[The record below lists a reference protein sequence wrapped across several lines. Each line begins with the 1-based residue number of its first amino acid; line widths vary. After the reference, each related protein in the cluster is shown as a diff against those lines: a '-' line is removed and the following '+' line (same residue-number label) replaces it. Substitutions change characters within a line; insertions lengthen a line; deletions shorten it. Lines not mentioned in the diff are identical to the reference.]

1 MKKIALILSIIF
13 ALVVACETTPKKTP
27 PEQSVGLKL
36 PNGVSVRETP
46 RGSVLKLSDGN
57 EVKFR
62 FDRTIEIGSYDEAYN
77 LVHQVI
83 KDNPSIKIIVEGN
96 SSKEGRAQYNYNLSQ
111 RRSDK
116 SYNYLIKLGVQNSK
130 LLYYIFNTHF
140 KYYDKEINFAKDF
153 SLYIVGN
160 EYKDKIKN
168 AKFENVYREF
178 QTKDGRRIDIL
189 IVFDKFEIIIENKI
203 NAGEQES
210 QLEDYYKDR
219 YNNGKEIFLVY
230 LTRWKYEASEYSI
243 SKETKEELKDK
254 IYYLSHGDMAKWI
267 ENDILNKYEF
277 LKFDKKYQSIYSA
290 LIQIRDNEKT
300 ITNLNEE
307 NNMEKEEI
315 KKFFEREDNNYFE
328 TLLNKDETIKDSFDK
343 LNKFYELLENAQRVI
358 IDKKFELISGN
369 IKYSSKVSEFIKKV
383 QSDKGEDYMKGALL
397 YNEEGIKGQFN
408 GIWSRNILISIIGYL
423 DLCITLEQNI
433 YIVDYHLFINMR
445 IITLQIS

>member
-1 MKKIALILSIIF
+1 MAEDKQINLLKSLIENRHEIYERL
-13 ALVVACETTPKKTP
+13 A
-27 PEQSVGLKL
+27 
-36 PNGVSVRETP
+36 P
-46 RGSVLKLSDGN
+46 RVNIVDILGN
-57 EVKFR
+57 TYYE
-62 FDRTIEIGSYDEAYN
+62 
-77 LVHQVI
+77 
-83 KDNPSIKIIVEGN
+83 
-96 SSKEGRAQYNYNLSQ
+96 
-111 RRSDK
+111 
-116 SYNYLIKLGVQNSK
+116 VQNSK

-140 KYYDKEINFAKDF
+140 KYYDKEINFVKDF

-178 QTKDGRRIDIL
+178 QTKEGRRIDIL

-243 SKETKEELKDK
+243 SKETKEKLKDK
-254 IYYLSHGDMAKWI
+254 IYYLSHGDIAKWI

-277 LKFDKKYQSIYSA
+277 LKFDEKYQSIYSA

-300 ITNLNEE
+300 IANPNEE
-307 NNMEKEEI
+307 NNMEKKEI
-315 KKFFEREDNNYFE
+315 KRFFEENKYFE
-328 TLLNKDETIKDSFDK
+328 TLLNKEETIKDSFNK

-369 IKYSSKVSEFIKKV
+369 IKYSSKVSEFIKNI
-383 QSDKGEDYMKGALL
+383 QTNKGEDYMKGALL

-408 GIWSRNILISIIGYL
+408 GIWSRNIFIPIMGW
-423 DLCITLEQNI
+423 DLCITLEQNV
-433 YIVDYHLFINMR
+433 YIVGYSLFVS
-445 IITLQIS
+445 IIAWNNDNIANKLREEPIKTEIGKILGKDSNKYKEDEDRGYIYTLYIDIEKDKPEEIGQKIIDLYNLLKEKITQ

>member
-1 MKKIALILSIIF
+1 MTEDKQIDLLKSLIENRHEIYERL
-13 ALVVACETTPKKTP
+13 A
-27 PEQSVGLKL
+27 
-36 PNGVSVRETP
+36 P
-46 RGSVLKLSDGN
+46 RVNIVDILGN
-57 EVKFR
+57 TYYE
-62 FDRTIEIGSYDEAYN
+62 
-77 LVHQVI
+77 
-83 KDNPSIKIIVEGN
+83 
-96 SSKEGRAQYNYNLSQ
+96 
-111 RRSDK
+111 
-116 SYNYLIKLGVQNSK
+116 VQNSK

-140 KYYDKEINFAKDF
+140 KYYDKEINFAKDLA
-153 SLYIVGN
+153 LYVVGN

-178 QTKDGRRIDIL
+178 QTKEGRRIDIL

-219 YNNGKEIFLVY
+219 YDGKKEIFLVY

-243 SKETKEELKDK
+243 SKETREKLKDK

-290 LIQIRDNEKT
+290 LIQIRDNEKI
-300 ITNLNEE
+300 ITNPNEE

-358 IDKKFELISGN
+358 IDKKVALVSDDIN
-369 IKYSSKVSEFIKKV
+369 YSLKVSEFIKSV

-423 DLCITLEQNI
+423 DLCITLEQNV
-433 YIVDYHLFINMR
+433 YIVDYHLFIN
-445 IITLQIS
+445 IIANNNIANKLREEPIKTEIGKILGKDSNKYKEDEDRGYIYTLYIDIEKDKPEEIGQKIIDLYNLLKEKITQ

>member
-1 MKKIALILSIIF
+1 MPEDKQINLLKSLIENRQEIYERL
-13 ALVVACETTPKKTP
+13 A
-27 PEQSVGLKL
+27 
-36 PNGVSVRETP
+36 P
-46 RGSVLKLSDGN
+46 RVNIVDILGN
-57 EVKFR
+57 TYYE
-62 FDRTIEIGSYDEAYN
+62 
-77 LVHQVI
+77 
-83 KDNPSIKIIVEGN
+83 
-96 SSKEGRAQYNYNLSQ
+96 
-111 RRSDK
+111 
-116 SYNYLIKLGVQNSK
+116 VQNSK

-140 KYYDKEINFAKDF
+140 KYYDKEINFAKDL
-153 SLYIVGN
+153 SLYVVGN
-160 EYKDKIKN
+160 EYKDKIKD

-243 SKETKEELKDK
+243 SKETKEKLKDK
-254 IYYLSHGDMAKWI
+254 IYYLSHGDIAKWI
-267 ENDILNKYEF
+267 ENDILNKYDF

-300 ITNLNEE
+300 ITNPNEE

-383 QSDKGEDYMKGALL
+383 QFDKGEDYMKGAIL

-433 YIVDYHLFINMR
+433 YIVDYHLFIN
-445 IITLQIS
+445 IIANNNIANKLREEPIKTEIGKILGKDSNKYKEDEDRGYIYTLYIDIEKDKPEEIGQKIIDLYNFLKEKITQ

>member
-1 MKKIALILSIIF
+1 MAEDKQIDLLKSLIENKEKIEKDIEEAKKRIIPTVNIINILGC
-13 ALVVACETTPKKTP
+13 AY
-27 PEQSVGLKL
+27 
-36 PNGVSVRETP
+36 
-46 RGSVLKLSDGN
+46 D
-57 EVKFR
+57 EVK
-62 FDRTIEIGSYDEAYN
+62 
-77 LVHQVI
+77 
-83 KDNPSIKIIVEGN
+83 N
-96 SSKEGRAQYNYNLSQ
+96 SSLLHNILK
-111 RRSDK
+111 
-116 SYNYLIKLGVQNSK
+116 IK
-130 LLYYIFNTHF
+130 F
-140 KYYDKEINFAKDF
+140 KYDNKEINFAKDF
-153 SLYIVGN
+153 SLYIVGD

-168 AKFENVYREF
+168 AKFKNVYREF

-203 NAGEQES
+203 NAGDQEN
-210 QLEDYYKDR
+210 QLLDYYNDR
-219 YNNGKEIFLVY
+219 YNGEKEIFLVY

-254 IYYLSHGDMAKWI
+254 IYYLSHGDIAEWI

-290 LIQIRDNEKT
+290 LIQIRDNEKI
-300 ITNLNEE
+300 ITNPNEE
-307 NNMEKEEI
+307 NNMKKEKI
-315 KKFFEREDNNYFE
+315 KNFFEENKYFE
-328 TLLNKDETIKDSFDK
+328 NLLNKEETIKDSFDK

-433 YIVDYHLFINMR
+433 YIVDYHLFIN
-445 IITLQIS
+445 IIANNNIANKLREEPIKTEIGKILGKDSNKYKEDEDRGYIYTLYIDIEKDKPEEIGQKIIDLYNLLKEKITQ

>member
-1 MKKIALILSIIF
+1 MPEDKQIDLLKNIIENRQEIYERLAPRVNIVDIL
-13 ALVVACETTPKKTP
+13 
-27 PEQSVGLKL
+27 
-36 PNGVSVRETP
+36 
-46 RGSVLKLSDGN
+46 GN
-57 EVKFR
+57 TYYE
-62 FDRTIEIGSYDEAYN
+62 
-77 LVHQVI
+77 
-83 KDNPSIKIIVEGN
+83 
-96 SSKEGRAQYNYNLSQ
+96 
-111 RRSDK
+111 
-116 SYNYLIKLGVQNSK
+116 VQNSK

-140 KYYDKEINFAKDF
+140 KYYDKEINFAKDLA
-153 SLYIVGN
+153 LYVVGN
-160 EYKDKIKN
+160 EYKDKIKD
-168 AKFENVYREF
+168 AKFKNVYREF

-203 NAGEQES
+203 NASDQEN
-210 QLEDYYKDR
+210 QLLDYYNDR
-219 YNNGKEIFLVY
+219 YNEEKEIFLVY

-300 ITNLNEE
+300 ITNPNEE

-328 TLLNKDETIKDSFDK
+328 TLLNNEETIKDSFDK

-433 YIVDYHLFINMR
+433 YIVDYHLFIN
-445 IITLQIS
+445 IIANNNIANKLREEPIKTEIGKILGKDSNKYKEDEDRGYIYTLYIDIEKDKPEETAQKIIDLYNFLKEKITQ

>member
-1 MKKIALILSIIF
+1 MVEDKQIDLLKSLIENRQEIYERL
-13 ALVVACETTPKKTP
+13 A
-27 PEQSVGLKL
+27 
-36 PNGVSVRETP
+36 P
-46 RGSVLKLSDGN
+46 RVNIVYILGN
-57 EVKFR
+57 TYYE
-62 FDRTIEIGSYDEAYN
+62 
-77 LVHQVI
+77 
-83 KDNPSIKIIVEGN
+83 
-96 SSKEGRAQYNYNLSQ
+96 
-111 RRSDK
+111 
-116 SYNYLIKLGVQNSK
+116 VQNSK

-140 KYYDKEINFAKDF
+140 KYYDKEINFVKDF

-178 QTKDGRRIDIL
+178 QTKEGRRIDIL

-300 ITNLNEE
+300 ITNPNEE

-383 QSDKGEDYMKGALL
+383 QFDKGEDYMKGAIL

-433 YIVDYHLFINMR
+433 YIVDYHLFIN
-445 IITLQIS
+445 IIANNNIANKLREEPIKTEIGKILGKDSNKYKEDEDRGYIYTLYIDIEKDKPEEIGQKIIDLYNLLKEKITQ

>member
-1 MKKIALILSIIF
+1 MPEDKQIDLLKNIIENRQEIYERLAPRVNIVDIL
-13 ALVVACETTPKKTP
+13 
-27 PEQSVGLKL
+27 
-36 PNGVSVRETP
+36 
-46 RGSVLKLSDGN
+46 GN
-57 EVKFR
+57 TYYE
-62 FDRTIEIGSYDEAYN
+62 
-77 LVHQVI
+77 
-83 KDNPSIKIIVEGN
+83 
-96 SSKEGRAQYNYNLSQ
+96 
-111 RRSDK
+111 
-116 SYNYLIKLGVQNSK
+116 VQNSK

-140 KYYDKEINFAKDF
+140 KYYDKEINFAKDLA
-153 SLYIVGN
+153 LYVVGN
-160 EYKDKIKN
+160 EYKDKIKD
-168 AKFENVYREF
+168 AKFKNVYREF

-203 NAGEQES
+203 NASDQEN
-210 QLEDYYKDR
+210 QLLDYYNDR
-219 YNNGKEIFLVY
+219 YNEEKEIFLVY

-300 ITNLNEE
+300 ITNPNEE

-328 TLLNKDETIKDSFDK
+328 TLLNNEETIKDSFDK

-433 YIVDYHLFINMR
+433 YIVDYHLFIN
-445 IITLQIS
+445 IIANNNIANKLREEPIKTEIGKILGKDSNKYKEDEDRGYIYTLYIDIEKDKPEEIGQKIIDLYNFLKEKITQ

>member
-1 MKKIALILSIIF
+1 MTEDKQIDLLKNLIENRHEIYERL
-13 ALVVACETTPKKTP
+13 A
-27 PEQSVGLKL
+27 
-36 PNGVSVRETP
+36 P
-46 RGSVLKLSDGN
+46 RVNIVDILGN
-57 EVKFR
+57 TYYE
-62 FDRTIEIGSYDEAYN
+62 
-77 LVHQVI
+77 
-83 KDNPSIKIIVEGN
+83 
-96 SSKEGRAQYNYNLSQ
+96 
-111 RRSDK
+111 
-116 SYNYLIKLGVQNSK
+116 VQNSK

-140 KYYDKEINFAKDF
+140 KYYDKEINFAKDLA
-153 SLYIVGN
+153 LYVVGN

-178 QTKDGRRIDIL
+178 QTKEGRRIDIL

-243 SKETKEELKDK
+243 SKETKEKLKDK

-290 LIQIRDNEKT
+290 LIQIRDNEKI
-300 ITNLNEE
+300 ITNTNEE

-369 IKYSSKVSEFIKKV
+369 IKYSSKVSEFIKNI
-383 QSDKGEDYMKGALL
+383 QTNKGEDYMKGALL

-423 DLCITLEQNI
+423 DLCITLEQNV
-433 YIVDYHLFINMR
+433 YIVDYHLFIN
-445 IITLQIS
+445 IIANNNIANKLREEPIKTEIGKILGKDSNKYKEDEDRGYIYTLYIDVEKDKPEEIGQKIIDLYNLLKEEITQ

>member
-1 MKKIALILSIIF
+1 MAEDKQINLLKSLIENRQEIYERL
-13 ALVVACETTPKKTP
+13 A
-27 PEQSVGLKL
+27 
-36 PNGVSVRETP
+36 P
-46 RGSVLKLSDGN
+46 RVNIVDILGN
-57 EVKFR
+57 TYYE
-62 FDRTIEIGSYDEAYN
+62 
-77 LVHQVI
+77 
-83 KDNPSIKIIVEGN
+83 
-96 SSKEGRAQYNYNLSQ
+96 
-111 RRSDK
+111 
-116 SYNYLIKLGVQNSK
+116 VQNSK

-140 KYYDKEINFAKDF
+140 KYYDKEINFAKDLA
-153 SLYIVGN
+153 LYVVGN

-168 AKFENVYREF
+168 AKFENAYREF
-178 QTKDGRRIDIL
+178 QTKEGRRIDIL

-219 YNNGKEIFLVY
+219 YDGKKEIFLVY

-243 SKETKEELKDK
+243 SKETREKLKDK

-290 LIQIRDNEKT
+290 LIQIRDNEKI
-300 ITNLNEE
+300 ITNPNEE

-433 YIVDYHLFINMR
+433 YIVDYHLFIN
-445 IITLQIS
+445 IIANNNIANKLREEPIKTEIGKILGKDSNKYKEDEDRGYIYTLYIDIEKDKPEEIGQKIIDLYNLLKEKITQ

>member
-1 MKKIALILSIIF
+1 MTEDKQIDLLKNLIENRHEIYERL
-13 ALVVACETTPKKTP
+13 A
-27 PEQSVGLKL
+27 
-36 PNGVSVRETP
+36 P
-46 RGSVLKLSDGN
+46 RVNIVDILGN
-57 EVKFR
+57 TYYE
-62 FDRTIEIGSYDEAYN
+62 
-77 LVHQVI
+77 
-83 KDNPSIKIIVEGN
+83 
-96 SSKEGRAQYNYNLSQ
+96 
-111 RRSDK
+111 
-116 SYNYLIKLGVQNSK
+116 VQNSK

-140 KYYDKEINFAKDF
+140 KYYDKEINFAKDLA
-153 SLYIVGN
+153 LYVVGN

-178 QTKDGRRIDIL
+178 QTKEGRRIDIL

-219 YNNGKEIFLVY
+219 YDGKKEIFLVY

-243 SKETKEELKDK
+243 SKETREKLKDK

-290 LIQIRDNEKT
+290 LIQIRDNEKI
-300 ITNLNEE
+300 ITNPNEE

-358 IDKKFELISGN
+358 IDKKVALVSDDIN
-369 IKYSSKVSEFIKKV
+369 YSLKVSEFIKSV

-423 DLCITLEQNI
+423 DLCITLEQNV
-433 YIVDYHLFINMR
+433 YIVDYHLFIN
-445 IITLQIS
+445 IIANNNIANKLREEPIKTEIGKILGKDSNKYKEDEDRGYIYTLYIDIEKDKPEEIGQKIIDLYNLLKEKITQ

>member
-1 MKKIALILSIIF
+1 MPEDKQINLLKNLIENRHEIYERLAPRVNIVDI
-13 ALVVACETTPKKTP
+13 LGYKDLE
-27 PEQSVGLKL
+27 
-36 PNGVSVRETP
+36 VS
-46 RGSVLKLSDGN
+46 
-57 EVKFR
+57 
-62 FDRTIEIGSYDEAYN
+62 
-77 LVHQVI
+77 
-83 KDNPSIKIIVEGN
+83 
-96 SSKEGRAQYNYNLSQ
+96 
-111 RRSDK
+111 
-116 SYNYLIKLGVQNSK
+116 NSK

-168 AKFENVYREF
+168 AKFENVFREF
-178 QTKDGRRIDIL
+178 QTKECRRIDIL

-254 IYYLSHGDMAKWI
+254 IYYLSHGDIAKWI

-290 LIQIRDNEKT
+290 LIQMRDNEKT
-300 ITNLNEE
+300 ITNPNEE

-315 KKFFEREDNNYFE
+315 KNFFEKHNYFK
-328 TLLNKDETIKDSFDK
+328 TLLNNNEPIKDSFNK
-343 LNKFYELLENAQRVI
+343 LNKFYELLENAQKVI
-358 IDKKFELISGN
+358 LDKKVALVSDDIN
-369 IKYSSKVSEFIKKV
+369 YSLKVSDFIKNI
-383 QSDKGEDYMKGALL
+383 QTNKGGDYMKGAVFYDKEIIENMF
-397 YNEEGIKGQFN
+397 YNGN
-408 GIWSRNILISIIGYL
+408 HSS
-423 DLCITLEQNI
+423 QNI
-433 YIVDYHLFINMR
+433 FIPIIENWGLSIVLDQIIDYHLCISVYSINNN
-445 IITLQIS
+445 IINKLREEPLKNEIGNILDKGSDKYEEDADKYYIYSRFVDIEKDKPEEIGQKIIDLYNLLKEKITQ

>member
-1 MKKIALILSIIF
+1 MTEDKQIDLLKNLIENRHEIYERL
-13 ALVVACETTPKKTP
+13 A
-27 PEQSVGLKL
+27 
-36 PNGVSVRETP
+36 P
-46 RGSVLKLSDGN
+46 RVNIVDILGN
-57 EVKFR
+57 TYYE
-62 FDRTIEIGSYDEAYN
+62 
-77 LVHQVI
+77 
-83 KDNPSIKIIVEGN
+83 
-96 SSKEGRAQYNYNLSQ
+96 
-111 RRSDK
+111 
-116 SYNYLIKLGVQNSK
+116 VQNSK

-140 KYYDKEINFAKDF
+140 KYYDKEINFAKDLA
-153 SLYIVGN
+153 LYVVGN

-203 NAGEQES
+203 NAGDQEN
-210 QLEDYYKDR
+210 QLLDYYNNR
-219 YNNGKEIFLVY
+219 YNGEKEIFLVY

-290 LIQIRDNEKT
+290 LIQIRDNERI
-300 ITNLNEE
+300 ITNPNEE

-328 TLLNKDETIKDSFDK
+328 TLLNKEETIKDSFDK

-383 QSDKGEDYMKGALL
+383 QSDKGEDYMKGAIL

-433 YIVDYHLFINMR
+433 YIVDYHLFIN
-445 IITLQIS
+445 IIANNNIANKLREEPIKTEIGKILGKDSNKYKEDEDRGYIYTLYIDIEKDKPEEIGQKIIDLYNLLKEKITQ

>member
-1 MKKIALILSIIF
+1 MPEDKQIDLLKSLIENRQEIYERL
-13 ALVVACETTPKKTP
+13 A
-27 PEQSVGLKL
+27 
-36 PNGVSVRETP
+36 P
-46 RGSVLKLSDGN
+46 RVNIVDILGN
-57 EVKFR
+57 TYYE
-62 FDRTIEIGSYDEAYN
+62 
-77 LVHQVI
+77 
-83 KDNPSIKIIVEGN
+83 
-96 SSKEGRAQYNYNLSQ
+96 
-111 RRSDK
+111 
-116 SYNYLIKLGVQNSK
+116 VQNSK

-203 NAGEQES
+203 NAGDQEN
-210 QLEDYYKDR
+210 QLLDYYKDR

-300 ITNLNEE
+300 ITNPNEE

-433 YIVDYHLFINMR
+433 YIVDYHLFIN
-445 IITLQIS
+445 IIANNNIANKLREEPIKTEIGKILGKDSNKYKEDEDRGYIYTLYIDIEKDKPEEIGQKIIDLYNLLKEKITQ

>member
-1 MKKIALILSIIF
+1 MVEDKQIDLLKSLIENRQEIYERL
-13 ALVVACETTPKKTP
+13 A
-27 PEQSVGLKL
+27 
-36 PNGVSVRETP
+36 P
-46 RGSVLKLSDGN
+46 RVNIVDILGN
-57 EVKFR
+57 TYYE
-62 FDRTIEIGSYDEAYN
+62 
-77 LVHQVI
+77 
-83 KDNPSIKIIVEGN
+83 
-96 SSKEGRAQYNYNLSQ
+96 
-111 RRSDK
+111 
-116 SYNYLIKLGVQNSK
+116 VQNSK

-140 KYYDKEINFAKDF
+140 KYYDKEINFVKDF

-178 QTKDGRRIDIL
+178 QTKEGRRIDIL

-300 ITNLNEE
+300 ITNPNEE

-433 YIVDYHLFINMR
+433 YIVDYHLFIN
-445 IITLQIS
+445 IIANNNIANKLREEPIKTEIGKILGKDSNKYKEDEDRGYIYTLYIDIEKDKPEEIGQKIIDLYNLLKEKITQ

>member
-1 MKKIALILSIIF
+1 MTEDKQIDLLKNLIENRHEIYERLS
-13 ALVVACETTPKKTP
+13 PK
-27 PEQSVGLKL
+27 VNIVDIL
-36 PNGVSVRETP
+36 
-46 RGSVLKLSDGN
+46 GN
-57 EVKFR
+57 TYYE
-62 FDRTIEIGSYDEAYN
+62 
-77 LVHQVI
+77 
-83 KDNPSIKIIVEGN
+83 
-96 SSKEGRAQYNYNLSQ
+96 
-111 RRSDK
+111 
-116 SYNYLIKLGVQNSK
+116 VQNSK

-140 KYYDKEINFAKDF
+140 KYYDKEINFAKDLA
-153 SLYIVGN
+153 LYVVGN
-160 EYKDKIKN
+160 EYKDKIKD
-168 AKFENVYREF
+168 AKFKNVYREF

-254 IYYLSHGDMAKWI
+254 IYYLSHGDIAKWI
-267 ENDILNKYEF
+267 ENYILNKYEF

-300 ITNLNEE
+300 ITNPNEE
-307 NNMEKEEI
+307 NNMEKKEI
-315 KKFFEREDNNYFE
+315 KRFFEENKYFE
-328 TLLNKDETIKDSFDK
+328 TLLNKEETIKDSFDK

-433 YIVDYHLFINMR
+433 YIVDYHLFIN
-445 IITLQIS
+445 IIANNNIANKLREEPIKTEIGKILGKDSNKYKEDEDRGYIYTLYIDIEKDKPEETAKKIIDLYNFLKEKITQ

>member
-1 MKKIALILSIIF
+1 MPEDKQINLLKSLIENRQEIYERL
-13 ALVVACETTPKKTP
+13 A
-27 PEQSVGLKL
+27 
-36 PNGVSVRETP
+36 P
-46 RGSVLKLSDGN
+46 RVNIVDILGN
-57 EVKFR
+57 TYYE
-62 FDRTIEIGSYDEAYN
+62 
-77 LVHQVI
+77 
-83 KDNPSIKIIVEGN
+83 
-96 SSKEGRAQYNYNLSQ
+96 
-111 RRSDK
+111 
-116 SYNYLIKLGVQNSK
+116 VQNSK

-140 KYYDKEINFAKDF
+140 KYYDKEINFAKDLA
-153 SLYIVGN
+153 LYVVGNEYN

-178 QTKDGRRIDIL
+178 QTKEGRRIDIL

-300 ITNLNEE
+300 ITNPNEE

-433 YIVDYHLFINMR
+433 YIVDYHLFIN
-445 IITLQIS
+445 IIANNNIANKLREEPIKTEIGKILGKDSNKYKEDEDRGYIYTLYIDVEKDKPEEIGQKIIDLYNLLKEKITQ

>member
-1 MKKIALILSIIF
+1 MPEDKQIDLLKSLIENRQEIYERL
-13 ALVVACETTPKKTP
+13 A
-27 PEQSVGLKL
+27 
-36 PNGVSVRETP
+36 P
-46 RGSVLKLSDGN
+46 RVNIVDILGN
-57 EVKFR
+57 TYYE
-62 FDRTIEIGSYDEAYN
+62 
-77 LVHQVI
+77 
-83 KDNPSIKIIVEGN
+83 
-96 SSKEGRAQYNYNLSQ
+96 
-111 RRSDK
+111 
-116 SYNYLIKLGVQNSK
+116 VQNSK

-153 SLYIVGN
+153 ALYVVGN
-160 EYKDKIKN
+160 EYKDKIKD

-178 QTKDGRRIDIL
+178 QTKEGRRIDIL

-203 NAGEQES
+203 NAGDQEN
-210 QLEDYYKDR
+210 QLLDYYNDR

-243 SKETKEELKDK
+243 EKETREKLKDK
-254 IYYLSHGDMAKWI
+254 IYYLSHGDIAKWI
-267 ENDILNKYEF
+267 ENDILNKYDF

-300 ITNLNEE
+300 ITNPNEE

-328 TLLNKDETIKDSFDK
+328 TLLNKDEAIKDSFDK

-423 DLCITLEQNI
+423 DLCITLEKNI
-433 YIVDYHLFINMR
+433 YIVDYHLFIN
-445 IITLQIS
+445 IIANNNIANKLREEPIKTEIGKILGKDSNKYKEDEYRGYIYTLYIDIEKDKPEEIGQKIIDLYNLLKEKITQ

>member
-1 MKKIALILSIIF
+1 MPEDKQINLLKNLIENRHEIYERL
-13 ALVVACETTPKKTP
+13 A
-27 PEQSVGLKL
+27 
-36 PNGVSVRETP
+36 P
-46 RGSVLKLSDGN
+46 RVNIVDILGN
-57 EVKFR
+57 TYYE
-62 FDRTIEIGSYDEAYN
+62 
-77 LVHQVI
+77 
-83 KDNPSIKIIVEGN
+83 
-96 SSKEGRAQYNYNLSQ
+96 
-111 RRSDK
+111 
-116 SYNYLIKLGVQNSK
+116 VQNSK

-140 KYYDKEINFAKDF
+140 KYYDKEINFAKDLA
-153 SLYIVGN
+153 LYIVGN

-168 AKFENVYREF
+168 AKFKNVYREF
-178 QTKDGRRIDIL
+178 QTKEGRRIDIL

-243 SKETKEELKDK
+243 SKETREKLKDK
-254 IYYLSHGDMAKWI
+254 IYYLSHGDIAKWI

-300 ITNLNEE
+300 ITNPNEE

-433 YIVDYHLFINMR
+433 YIVDYHLFIN
-445 IITLQIS
+445 IIANNNIANKLREEPIKTEIGKILGKDSNKYKEDEDRGYIYTLYIDIEKDKPEEIGQKIIDLYNLLKEKITQ

>member
-1 MKKIALILSIIF
+1 MPEDKQIDLLKSLIENRHEIYERL
-13 ALVVACETTPKKTP
+13 A
-27 PEQSVGLKL
+27 
-36 PNGVSVRETP
+36 P
-46 RGSVLKLSDGN
+46 RVNIVDILGN
-57 EVKFR
+57 TYYE
-62 FDRTIEIGSYDEAYN
+62 
-77 LVHQVI
+77 
-83 KDNPSIKIIVEGN
+83 
-96 SSKEGRAQYNYNLSQ
+96 
-111 RRSDK
+111 
-116 SYNYLIKLGVQNSK
+116 VQNSK

-203 NAGEQES
+203 NAGDQEN
-210 QLEDYYKDR
+210 QLLDYYKDR

-290 LIQIRDNEKT
+290 LIQIRDNERI
-300 ITNLNEE
+300 ITNPNEE

-315 KKFFEREDNNYFE
+315 KNFFEKHNYFK
-328 TLLNKDETIKDSFDK
+328 TLLNNNEPIKDSFNK
-343 LNKFYELLENAQRVI
+343 LNKFYELLENAQKVI
-358 IDKKFELISGN
+358 LDKKVALVSDDIN
-369 IKYSSKVSEFIKKV
+369 YSLKVSDFIKSF
-383 QSDKGEDYMKGALL
+383 QTNKGGDYMKGAIFYDKEIIENMF
-397 YNEEGIKGQFN
+397 YNGN
-408 GIWSRNILISIIGYL
+408 HSS
-423 DLCITLEQNI
+423 QNI
-433 YIVDYHLFINMR
+433 FIPIIENWGLSIVLDQIIDYHLCISVYSINND
-445 IITLQIS
+445 IINKLREEPLKNEIGNILNKGSDKYEEDADKYYIYSRFVDIEKDKPEEIGQKIIDLYNLLKEKITQ

>member
-1 MKKIALILSIIF
+1 MPEDKQIDLLKNLIENRQEIYERL
-13 ALVVACETTPKKTP
+13 A
-27 PEQSVGLKL
+27 
-36 PNGVSVRETP
+36 P
-46 RGSVLKLSDGN
+46 RVNIVDILGN
-57 EVKFR
+57 TYYE
-62 FDRTIEIGSYDEAYN
+62 
-77 LVHQVI
+77 
-83 KDNPSIKIIVEGN
+83 
-96 SSKEGRAQYNYNLSQ
+96 
-111 RRSDK
+111 
-116 SYNYLIKLGVQNSK
+116 VQNSK

-140 KYYDKEINFAKDF
+140 KYYDKEINFAKDLA
-153 SLYIVGN
+153 LYVVGN

-168 AKFENVYREF
+168 AKFENVFREF
-178 QTKDGRRIDIL
+178 QTKNGRRIDIL

-243 SKETKEELKDK
+243 EKETKEKLKDK

-277 LKFDKKYQSIYSA
+277 LKFDEKYQSIYSA
-290 LIQIRDNEKT
+290 LIQIRDNEKI
-300 ITNLNEE
+300 ITNPNEE
-307 NNMEKEEI
+307 NNMKKEKI
-315 KKFFEREDNNYFE
+315 KNFFEENKYFE
-328 TLLNKDETIKDSFDK
+328 NLLNKEETIKDSFDK

-383 QSDKGEDYMKGALL
+383 QSDKGEDYMKGTIL

-433 YIVDYHLFINMR
+433 YIVDYHLFIN
-445 IITLQIS
+445 IIANNNIANKLREEPIKTEIGKILGKDSNKYKEDEDRGYIYTLYIDIEKDKPEEIGQKIIDLYNFLKEKITQ